1 MTDSDN
7 DGRFPDDSPVL
18 VRYPRTTADERGDR
32 DRWPW
37 LPGSI
42 LQQGGPDEWLVCVEV
57 RDLASLHDGRP
68 AAAGTAEE
76 DLFYPC
82 CFRDATEIRPCAAT
96 VAGQVR

>member
-7 DGRFPDDSPVL
+7 NGRFPDDSPVM
-18 VRYPRTTADERGDR
+18 VRYPRTTADEAGDR

-42 LQQGGPDEWLVCVEV
+42 VGQGGPDEWLVCVEA
-57 RDLASLHDGRP
+57 RDLASLDDGRP
-68 AAAGTAEE
+68 APAGTAEG

-82 CFRDATEIRPCAAT
+82 CFRDATEIRPRAAT
-96 VAGQVR
+96 GTGEVR

>member
-7 DGRFPDDSPVL
+7 DGRFPGDSLVM
-18 VRYPRTTADERGDR
+18 VRYPRTSVEEHGDR

-57 RDLASLHDGRP
+57 RDLASLDDGYP
-68 AAAGTAEE
+68 APAGTAEE
-76 DLFYPC
+76 DLVYPA
-82 CFRDATEIRPCAAT
+82 CFRDATEIRPRAVT
-96 VAGQVR
+96 VDGEVR